1 MKLKLPEKWTRLAP
15 TQREMILFA
24 VVAIFAA
31 GLLGGLTT
39 REQVGWKQLSGFA
52 LAISFYAIFALGL
65 SLEFGFTG
73 LLNLGHVGF
82 MAIGA
87 YTYGI
92 LLMSGGR
99 PDDPAPIVGWLYD
112 QTPKLIGNTVWGFLA
127 SLFAAILAATLVLV
141 PLLLIVE
148 NAARNKTRAKR
159 LVQGVVLLVG
169 GAALAWGGM
178 AVQPGGRGPFVATI
192 ILTLVFA
199 GAVATVAGAL
209 LTLQQVVIAGLA
221 SRAAKLRAGI
231 AIALAI
237 VVGVAVFATAFPLD
251 ERGALAMGVLL
262 SIALGMVIAALVA
275 LVLGLPAI
283 KLREDYLA
291 IVTLGFAEI
300 LRNIIINE
308 ERWTRG
314 TQPIQQFPRPIATWA
329 STTTWWREFAND
341 LGVRP
346 GDLAL
351 LTISVLVLAYVFVL
365 LHALSESPW
374 GRVLKAIRED
384 EDAAAA
390 LGKPVSWFKLQ
401 ALMIGSAIA
410 ALAGALFISEK
421 ALVSPGQYLPI
432 TTFYAFIIIVMGGIG
447 NHKGAIIG
455 SVILWTIFFGAQNA
469 GLEGI
474 GVEAGPSQLVFVG
487 VVLIAV
493 MMFRPQGLVGRKEEL
508 LFAK

>member
-1 MKLKLPEKWTRLAP
+1 MPPKWRALGAS
-15 TQREMILFA
+15 QRELILFGA
-24 VVAIFAA
+24 VAIFAA

-39 REQVGWKQLSGFA
+39 RDAVSWRQMTGFA
-52 LAISFYAIFALGL
+52 LAISFYALFALGL

-112 QTPKLIGNTVWGFLA
+112 QTPKFIGNSAWGLA
-127 SLFAAILAATLVLV
+127 ASIFAAIVAATLVLV
-141 PLLLIVE
+141 PLLLVIE
-148 NAARNKTRAKR
+148 NAARSAARFKR
-159 LVQGVVLLVG
+159 LAQGVALVVIG
-169 GAALAWGGM
+169 VVVAWGGM
-178 AVQPGGRGPFVATI
+178 ALHPGGKGAFVATI
-192 ILTLVFA
+192 LLIFVFA
-199 GAVATVAGAL
+199 GAVAVVAGAL
-209 LTLQQVVIAGLA
+209 VTLQQVVILGLGK
-221 SRAAKLRAGI
+221 RTAKLRAGVAI
-231 AIALAI
+231 VIALA
-237 VVGVAVFATAFPLD
+237 VGIAAFLACFPLG
-251 ERGALAMGVLL
+251 EKGALAMGVLL
-262 SIALGMVIAALVA
+262 SVALGMVLAALVA
-275 LVLGLPAI
+275 LILGLPAI

-300 LRNIIINE
+300 LRSIIINE

-329 STTTWWREFAND
+329 AETSWWRDFATGLD
-341 LGVRP
+341 VRP

-351 LTISVLVLAYVFVL
+351 LTVSLLVLAYVFVL
-365 LHALSESPW
+365 LHSLSESPW

-390 LGKPVSWFKLQ
+390 LGKPVAWFKLQ

-410 ALAGALFISEK
+410 ALAGALFVTEK
-421 ALVSPGQYLPI
+421 ALISPGQFLPI
-432 TTFYAFIIIVMGGIG
+432 TTFYAFMIIVMGGIG

-469 GLEGI
+469 GLEAI
-474 GVEAGPSQLVFVG
+474 GVDAGPTQLVFVG
-487 VVLIAV
+487 AVLILV
-493 MMFRPQGLVGRKEEL
+493 MLFRPQGLVGRKEEL